1 MYRLSQQ
8 TSSRVLLVFALCLS
22 LASLFTTILVSPA
35 RAYDLTDGVNLKDK
49 PSTWCQGCAD
59 SDFGYTKDISM
70 SFEGGSNDITMAG
83 GSCGQHSLAATL
95 VRSGVKPQGY
105 TVMDMRK
112 EVQVLQSGGKD
123 SPYSVNGWLYQE
135 TPGGFEQGIKNLT
148 QDKMEVTVQGD
159 TSNAN
164 QGANKFPASDI
175 AKAWEEGYFVV
186 FMVVSDPSLNG
197 NAGASGRHWVAVDS
211 VSSDG
216 TIHLLD
222 SGDEYTTLDPKRY
235 PPPYG
240 PILKFKRA
248 DGKKSTEVK
257 AENGA
262 ATGSFGTAPTDSN
275 QSDQQGIKLL
285 SEADL
290 PGMPPKT
297 KGTELQMSQADAA
310 SFVIQ
315 GFKESTYANLTENQ
329 KQNVDEIAANKKLED
344 RDTIYSVPSLVL
356 TILGILLFLYSVG
369 VFLAF
374 VLDTAVPLGATTIV
388 TFKRLYVMGDSN
400 QSGAREANW
409 KTVGTLVF
417 SLASVGALCFT
428 GTLLWV
434 LTYVLSFFY

>member
-1 MYRLSQQ
+1 MLTWSNPRPR
-8 TSSRVLLVFALCLS
+8 RVLLVLTLLVALLCTYFVLLSDPAFAYS
-22 LASLFTTILVSPA
+22 TSG
-35 RAYDLTDGVNLKDK
+35 GVNRKNS
-49 PSTWCQGCAD
+49 PVTWCQGCED

-83 GSCGQHSLAATL
+83 GSCGQHSLAAAL

-240 PILKFKRA
+240 PLIKLKRT

-257 AENGA
+257 SENGA
-262 ATGSFGTAPTDSN
+262 ATGSFGASPSSP
-275 QSDQQGIKLL
+275 QSSPDKGIRLL

-297 KGTELQMSQADAA
+297 QGADLQATKVEAVN
-310 SFVIQ
+310 FVITQ
-315 GFKESTYANLTENQ
+315 VKESTYSNLTEVQ
-329 KQNVDEIAANKKLED
+329 KQNVDDIAASKKLETE
-344 RDTIYSVPSLVL
+344 DTLFSIPSLLLTLIGIFIFLYGVL
-356 TILGILLFLYSVG
+356 ILL
-369 VFLAF
+369 AF
-374 VLDTAVPLGATTIV
+374 GIDTTVPLGITTLI
-388 TFKRLYVMGDSN
+388 TFKRFYIKGDSDHP
-400 QSGAREANW
+400 GAKEANW
-409 KTVGTLVF
+409 KNIGLLVF
-417 SLASVGALCFT
+417 SFISVGALCFT
-428 GTLLWV
+428 GKFLQF
-434 LTYVLSFFY
+434 LTYALSFFY